1 MFGFFADVLLVH
13 VFFAEITYW
22 IEFNKIFVVKG
33 GAGRVGTLFSIFR
46 TAAALYIVGEIYE
59 IRINS
64 LGKSKWPPF
73 FNVDS
78 EYVFSFFLSC
88 LKL

>member
-46 TAAALYIVGEIYE
+46 TAAALYIVGKIYE
-59 IRINS
+59 IRLNS
-64 LGKSKWPPF
+64 LGKSKWPHDLFRGHGRPL
-73 FNVDS
+73 
-78 EYVFSFFLSC
+78 EAH
-88 LKL
+88 